1 MKSPW
6 LTALFRT
13 RPMHWGSAEM
23 LIMRLLFAAVLL
35 WAGIFWELPEAAAQV
50 PKPEWLAMMD
60 HGGAETMA
68 GPESKSSANGLAA
81 VVPLGWM
88 VDTARSLVIQVLTGL
103 TLILYVAGMAP
114 VLTLLPALILM
125 TGTGALRNSMG
136 DISHHT
142 QLVAMVLLAQWIVY
156 LTAAIRQRR
165 ERPLWLRPAHQV
177 QEQAVFWSLLT
188 IGAGY
193 FASGIT
199 KLEATDFAWIQRV
212 PSMALQVM
220 KAVWSASYSKGEP
233 VSGFKAVTVPG
244 WILTYPNAARLFFGT
259 GLLLELLGP
268 MLVMGRR
275 RAFWT
280 GLAIIVMHIGIS
292 VVMDIEFRN
301 HIFLL
306 AIFAVN
312 IPGLILRSRRK
323 AAATTEADGGKE
335 QPLKTAPQSSA

>member
-1 MKSPW
+1 MKSSW

-23 LIMRLLFAAVLL
+23 LIMRLLFAAVVM

-50 PKPEWLAMMD
+50 PKPKWLAIMD
-60 HGGAETMA
+60 HGGAETA
-68 GPESKSSANGLAA
+68 PGPESKSNANGLAA
-81 VVPLGWM
+81 LVPLGWM
-88 VDTARSLVIQVLTGL
+88 VDAARSPVIQALTGL
-103 TLILYVAGMAP
+103 TLVLYVAGRAP
-114 VLTLLPALILM
+114 ALTLLPALILM

-156 LTAAIRQRR
+156 LAAAIRQRR
-165 ERPLWLRPAHQV
+165 ERHPWLRPAHQV

-220 KAVWSASYSKGEP
+220 KAVWSASYSNGEP

-268 MLVMGRR
+268 VLVMSRR
-275 RAFWT
+275 RAFWI
-280 GLAIIVMHIGIS
+280 GMALIAMHIGIS
-292 VVMDIEFRN
+292 LLMDIEFRN

-312 IPGLILRSRRK
+312 IPGLIFRSGGK
-323 AAATTEADGGKE
+323 AASGTEAEARKE
-335 QPLKTAPQSSA
+335 LPPEAASQPPA